1 MSRDYVGDMRRL
13 IDAEA
18 TGTYLP
24 AAVAHDLVEKLRAT
38 DRDLLTGWLDAQAET
53 FLRQAINS
61 RDNSQRTAARHSR
74 PRSVFAADAKAAE
87 AGEPEPMAR
96 WLDVRFTVEDG
107 SRMPLR
113 EMSKDQLLFA
123 GDAYQARADEN
134 RMTAAF
140 LKAIAR
146 KVGSKKVADHFTDEQ
161 LTAMWDSLTGR

>member
-1 MSRDYVGDMRRL
+1 MSRDYAAEMRAL

-18 TGTYLP
+18 SGTYVP
-24 AAVAHDLVEKLRAT
+24 ATVAHDLAEKLRAT
-38 DRDLLTGWLDAQAET
+38 DPDLLAGWLDAQAET
-53 FLRQAINS
+53 FLRQAINA

-74 PRSVFAADAKAAE
+74 PRSVFAADAAAAE

-113 EMSKDQLLFA
+113 EMTKDQLLFA

-140 LKAIAR
+140 LRAISR
-146 KVGSKKVADHFTDEQ
+146 KVRTGVVADHFTDEQ
-161 LTAMWDSLTGR
+161 LSTMWDSLKS